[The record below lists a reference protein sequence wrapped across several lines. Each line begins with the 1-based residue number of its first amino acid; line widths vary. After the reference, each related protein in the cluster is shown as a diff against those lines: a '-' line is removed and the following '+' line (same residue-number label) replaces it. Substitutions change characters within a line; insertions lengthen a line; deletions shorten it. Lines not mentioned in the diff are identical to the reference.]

1 MSAEPLKKYQ
11 EGHRKRACEK
21 LINNGVDSL
30 YDYEI
35 VELLLFLIFK
45 RKDVKPLAKKLLERF
60 NTIYEI
66 LNASEE
72 ELLEIKGIGKST
84 ITAIKIINS
93 VFIAALKSK
102 IIKKNH
108 INCFEDVINYC
119 KLNMKHLVSEE
130 LRVLFLNS
138 INEIL
143 ADEVLQKGDIDSV
156 DIYPR
161 NITKRSLDFGAK
173 GVILIHNHPSGDPT
187 PSANDIYTTNLIQKA
202 LKIFDIKLQ
211 DHIII
216 GGDRFISFS
225 ALNLINN

>member
-1 MSAEPLKKYQ
+1 MAGQSIKKYQ
-11 EGHRKRACEK
+11 EGHRKRACNK
-21 LINNGVDSL
+21 LINNGIDSL

-45 RKDVKPLAKKLLERF
+45 RKDVKPLAKELLKKF
-60 NTIYEI
+60 KTIDRI
-66 LNASEE
+66 LNANEQ

-93 VFIAALKSK
+93 VTIAALKSK
-102 IIKKNH
+102 IMKKDS

-119 KLNMKHLVSEE
+119 KLNMKHLISEE

-143 ADEVLQKGDIDSV
+143 IDEVLQKGDIESV
-156 DIYPR
+156 NVYPR
-161 NITKRSLDFGAK
+161 NITKRSLELGAK
-173 GVILIHNHPSGDPT
+173 GIILIHNHPSGDPT
-187 PSANDIYTTNLIQKA
+187 PSADDIYTTHLIQKA
-202 LKIFDIKLQ
+202 LKLFDIKLQ

-225 ALNLINN
+225 SLNLINN

>member
-1 MSAEPLKKYQ
+1 MSAELAKKHQ
-11 EGHRKRACEK
+11 EGHRKRACNK

-45 RKDVKPLAKKLLERF
+45 RKDVKPLAKELLEKF
-60 NTIYEI
+60 KTIDRI

-84 ITAIKIINS
+84 VTAIKIVNS
-93 VFIAALKSK
+93 IAIASLKSK
-102 IIKKNH
+102 IIKKDH
-108 INCFEDVINYC
+108 INCFDDVINYC
-119 KLNMKHLVSEE
+119 KLNMKYLVSEE

-156 DIYPR
+156 DVYPR
-161 NITKRSLDFGAK
+161 NITKRSLDLGAK
-173 GVILIHNHPSGDPT
+173 GIILVHNHPSGDPT
-187 PSANDIYTTNLIQKA
+187 PSADDIYTTNLIRKA

-225 ALNLINN
+225 ALNLIND

>member
-1 MSAEPLKKYQ
+1 MSAELAKKHQ
-11 EGHRKRACEK
+11 EGHRKRACNK
-21 LINNGVDSL
+21 LINNGVESL

-45 RKDVKPLAKKLLERF
+45 RKDVKPLAKELLEKF
-60 NTIYEI
+60 KTIDRI
-66 LNASEE
+66 LNASEK

-84 ITAIKIINS
+84 VTAIKIVNS
-93 VFIAALKSK
+93 IAIASLKSK
-102 IIKKNH
+102 IIKRDH
-108 INCFEDVINYC
+108 INCFDDVINYC
-119 KLNMKHLVSEE
+119 KLNMKYLVSEE

-156 DIYPR
+156 DVYPR
-161 NITKRSLDFGAK
+161 NITKRSLDLGAK
-173 GVILIHNHPSGDPT
+173 GIILVHNHPSGDPT
-187 PSANDIYTTNLIQKA
+187 PSADDIYTTNLIRKA

-225 ALNLINN
+225 ALNLIND

>member
-1 MSAEPLKKYQ
+1 MSAELAKKHQ
-11 EGHRKRACEK
+11 GGHRKRACNK

-45 RKDVKPLAKKLLERF
+45 RKDVKPLAKELLEKF
-60 NTIYEI
+60 KTIDRI
-66 LNASEE
+66 LNASEN

-84 ITAIKIINS
+84 VTAIKIVNS
-93 VFIAALKSK
+93 IAIASLKSK
-102 IIKKNH
+102 IIKRDH
-108 INCFEDVINYC
+108 INCFDDVINYC
-119 KLNMKHLVSEE
+119 KLNMKYLVSEE

-156 DIYPR
+156 DVYPR
-161 NITKRSLDFGAK
+161 NITKRSLDLGAK
-173 GVILIHNHPSGDPT
+173 GIILVHNHPSGDPT
-187 PSANDIYTTNLIQKA
+187 PSADDIYTTNLIRKA

-225 ALNLINN
+225 ALNLIND

>member
-1 MSAEPLKKYQ
+1 MSAELAKKYQ
-11 EGHRKRACEK
+11 EGHRKRACNK

-45 RKDVKPLAKKLLERF
+45 RKDVKPLAKDLLERF
-60 NTIYEI
+60 KTIDQI
-66 LNASEE
+66 LNASEK
-72 ELLEIKGIGKST
+72 ELLEMKGIGKST
-84 ITAIKIINS
+84 VTAIKIINS
-93 VFIAALKSK
+93 ITIASLKSK
-102 IIKKNH
+102 IIKKDH

-119 KLNMKHLVSEE
+119 KLNMKYLVSEE

-156 DIYPR
+156 DVYPR
-161 NITKRSLDFGAK
+161 NITKRSLDLGAK
-173 GVILIHNHPSGDPT
+173 GIILVHNHPSGDPT
-187 PSANDIYTTNLIQKA
+187 PSANDIYTTNLIRKA